1 MTQQAP
7 NILTDDV
14 PVGEGDDDL
23 AAGKARLEVSRHSLQ
38 SQHRV
43 RLYQRNYKRE
53 AQIEKSNSL
62 LSINLHNSQ
71 AHPPFHPYK
80 NVPHEYV

>member
-14 PVGEGDDDL
+14 PVEEGDDDL

-62 LSINLHNSQ
+62 LSIKSNNSQ
-71 AHPPFHPYK
+71 AYIPFHQYK
-80 NVPHEYV
+80 NVQHQYV